1 MARKFDLISKLYLDT
16 SKEVLS
22 PDKWAAFLR
31 SACYNYRLRFDEQ
44 LLVYAQKPEATAV
57 LQIERWNRTFGRWVN
72 RGAKGIAVFER
83 HDGVSQKLVHYFDI
97 SDTHAG
103 EYARAVPIWTM
114 QPEYT
119 EEVITTLENTFGD
132 LEDKGSLAKAI
143 MSAANNAVEDNA
155 PDYIR
160 DLLLSTNDT
169 FLEDLGEDSVTA
181 MYKELLT
188 NSVAYMM
195 MTRLGV
201 DTDMYFDDDD
211 FRNVVNFNSDDTL
224 NALGV
229 ATGAI
234 AEMGLSEISKTV
246 LALNRQNRT
255 FAENRQPEY
264 TNDRNNERSFED
276 GRTDLHNAGYL
287 LPNLTLPEQPKVELG
302 QYAQMRRKYLYR
314 QRRIL
319 YTNLLTKGKLTE
331 HLAETEQRAL
341 EMEERLLKQMAAQ
354 EGVTEKLKAADPLK
368 WTRLMNNLRHSVQE
382 IVQAEVIYA

>member
-276 GRTDLHNAGYL
+276 GRTDLHNAG
-287 LPNLTLPEQPKVELG
+287 ELG